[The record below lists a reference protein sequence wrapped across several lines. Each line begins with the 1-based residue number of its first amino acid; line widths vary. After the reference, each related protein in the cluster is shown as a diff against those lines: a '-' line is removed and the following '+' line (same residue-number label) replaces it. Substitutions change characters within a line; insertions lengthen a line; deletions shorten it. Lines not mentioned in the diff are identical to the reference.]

1 MKDSYGRTID
11 YMRISITDRCN
22 LRCCYCMPHGAQKE
36 PAAQILTF
44 EEIQAVAICGARLG
58 IRHIK
63 ITGGEPLVRRGCCRL
78 VKMIKEVPGIETV
91 TLTTNGIRLEE
102 ELPGLLE
109 AGIDGINISLDTRDR
124 ARYRQIT
131 GADGLETVESA
142 IQAACRSGI
151 PVKVNAV
158 SVDFDRAGFAGK
170 DSGTEHLVPDW
181 VSVAELARILPVDVR
196 FIEMMPIGYGKQ
208 YETINHET
216 LFKEMQKRY
225 PGMEPDGRHH
235 GAGPAVYYR
244 VPEFKGSLGLISAMH
259 GKFCKDCSRI
269 RLTASGFLKTCLCYP
284 DGEDLRAVLR
294 QDQAAKTRENGH
306 WEWKYADCPDAP
318 DLQKRLSEAMEKAV
332 RSKPGA
338 HCFEQPQAMTEQ
350 RNMIDIGG

>member
-1 MKDSYGRTID
+1 MK
-11 YMRISITDRCN
+11 
-22 LRCCYCMPHGAQKE
+22 
-36 PAAQILTF
+36 
-44 EEIQAVAICGARLG
+44 
-58 IRHIK
+58 
-63 ITGGEPLVRRGCCRL
+63 
-78 VKMIKEVPGIETV
+78 
-91 TLTTNGIRLEE
+91 
-102 ELPGLLE
+102 
-109 AGIDGINISLDTRDR
+109 
-124 ARYRQIT
+124 
-131 GADGLETVESA
+131 TVESA

-158 SVDFDRAGFAGK
+158 SIDFDRAGFAGR

-196 FIEMMPIGYGKQ
+196 FIEMMPIGYGRQ

-225 PGMEPDGRHH
+225 PGMEPDGRRH
-235 GAGPAVYYR
+235 GAGPAVYYQ
-244 VPEFKGSLGLISAMH
+244 VPGFKGSLGLISAMH

-318 DLQKRLSEAMEKAV
+318 GLQKRLSEAMEKAV